1 MTKNKKI
8 LVGLGVA
15 ALVVYVYTRMGKKAQ
30 TPTSQP
36 QSESGGMQSNSNPYL
51 IGGGIAG
58 GIKLPSKEPSVIP
71 SNRVYSNYYGG
82 MMDSKE
88 EVESFE
94 IAYKKKYSYKVHCSE
109 INKKPCGKMDFVSKL
124 SEIQINYY
132 KVSLETLKT
141 IADKNKW
148 INDLDEYDVVEE
160 EIEVENP
167 LDNGVD
173 LSETKKIKKIKKVVA
188 ITEK

>member
-1 MTKNKKI
+1 MTKNQKI

-15 ALVVYVYTRMGKKAQ
+15 ALAVYVYTRMGKKAQ

-94 IAYKKKYSYKVHCSE
+94 IAYKKKYAVGGKPMLGDTLTTQFGVYKFTAPESKGYSLSKEYRGNRWV
-109 INKKPCGKMDFVSKL
+109 KK
-124 SEIQINYY
+124 
-132 KVSLETLKT
+132 
-141 IADKNKW
+141 
-148 INDLDEYDVVEE
+148 
-160 EIEVENP
+160 
-167 LDNGVD
+167 
-173 LSETKKIKKIKKVVA
+173 
-188 ITEK
+188 